1 MVFSD
6 FLTNL
11 LIFWLAIYVIGA
23 LVQRILGFRGIKLG
37 LFYLE
42 LTSSPDR
49 FNRILAGL
57 SKIIGPLMKVG
68 IVSLLGLSVISAL
81 WLIDT
86 TLKTLLGPKIPS
98 IVVVVPGL
106 TVEFSLPIL
115 LAIFVALSTHEFG
128 HAAASVYSKV
138 PVKKISIFILFIL
151 IGAFVEPDEEYM
163 KRLASIKRLGIYSSG
178 IMMNLLT
185 SLLVLLIAL
194 SIFPGFLRSP
204 AGVYVEDVIEGGP
217 SYGILSPGVVI
228 REVGGIEVSDIQT
241 LIEALGKFKP
251 GQEITVVT
259 DKGSFNVKLG
269 SRPDNPEYAWLG
281 VRLSAF
287 PYYKSVIP
295 IPSSLS
301 ISLVKTIM
309 FTLLFSIGIAA
320 LNSLPILPLDGGL
333 VVSEILTRYLGNE
346 ALAKKIAWI
355 ISAPFALMLVY
366 NILIFFLS

>member
-11 LIFWLAIYVIGA
+11 LIFWLAIYVIGT
-23 LVQRILGFRGIKLG
+23 LLQRVLRFKSIKLG

-49 FNRILAGL
+49 FNRILVGL
-57 SKIIGPLMKVG
+57 SKVIGPLMKVG
-68 IVSLLGLSVISAL
+68 ILSLIGLSVVSAL

-86 TLKTLLGPKIPS
+86 TLRTLLGPKTPS

-106 TVEFSLPIL
+106 TVEFSIPIL
-115 LAIFVALSTHEFG
+115 IAIFIALSTHEFG

-138 PVKKISIFILFIL
+138 PVKKISLFILFIL
-151 IGAFVEPDEEYM
+151 IGAFVEPDEEHM
-163 KRLASIKRLGIYSSG
+163 KKLASLKRMGIYSSG

-185 SLLVLLIAL
+185 SLLVLLIAF

-204 AGVYVEDVIEGGP
+204 AGVYVEGVIEGGP

-228 REVGGIEVSDIQT
+228 KEIDGVRVRDIQT
-241 LIEALGKFKP
+241 LIDALGRFRP

-259 DKGSFNVKLG
+259 DKGPFIVKLG

-287 PYYKSVIP
+287 PYYESIIP
-295 IPSSLS
+295 MPSSVS
-301 ISLVKTIM
+301 ISLLKTIM

-320 LNSLPILPLDGGL
+320 LNSLPIFPLDGGL
-333 VVSEILTRYLGNE
+333 VISEILTRYLGNE
-346 ALAKKIAWI
+346 TLAKKITWA

-366 NILIFFLS
+366 NVLIFFLS